1 MNILIPETKPTAA
14 ELAAF
19 DLTPF
24 NPDSFPC
31 EKLFD
36 WLSRPRMPIWV
47 GDDPFL
53 RQLVGAVMERARV
66 SFLYLE
72 GSNPGGLRTISP
84 DLVFQVDNDG
94 PVYVSGYCHDRGK
107 MRVFRFD
114 RMLEAAALN

>member
-1 MNILIPETKPTAA
+1 MNMIIPETKLTAE

-24 NPDSFPC
+24 DPGNFPS

-36 WLSRPRMPIWV
+36 WLSRPRTPVWV

-53 RQLVGAVMERARV
+53 RQLVGAVMERERV

-72 GSNPGGLRTISP
+72 GSRPGGLRTISP

-94 PVYVSGYCHDRGK
+94 PVYVSGYCHDRDQ

-114 RMLEAAALN
+114 RMLEATALN